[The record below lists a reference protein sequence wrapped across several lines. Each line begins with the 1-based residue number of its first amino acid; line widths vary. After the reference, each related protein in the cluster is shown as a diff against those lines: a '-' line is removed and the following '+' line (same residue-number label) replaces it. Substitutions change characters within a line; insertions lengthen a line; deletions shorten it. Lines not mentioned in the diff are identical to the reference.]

1 MSASAGRSAGPAGD
15 GSGLRKRTAPFT
27 QVSNATAQDTKL
39 SARARGVLLLLLSLP
54 VDWTVHQEWLV
65 AQFPEGRTAVMN
77 ATREL
82 RRRGH
87 YRVERR
93 RRPDGTF
100 TTGVSVSDERNPTW
114 AAQHAAACIRAG
126 SELPRWDLTLRVLPD
141 GRVEDEPRPAP
152 VTASDETVT
161 IHQQQE
167 TGHRSTGHR
176 LAGHRGTG
184 LRSTRRHS
192 QDGEKDGETEERATG
207 QVSPVG
213 DVRARGA
220 ARQRSEASGA
230 GEGKAEFDRV
240 RRELAARPKPAAS
253 RKAAPAAGGE
263 HDASSSAAAGR
274 DGSEELDQPVVDQ
287 PVAAGEHDASPA
299 AERDGSGELDQPV
312 VDRPVATAGA
322 PR

>member
-1 MSASAGRSAGPAGD
+1 VSTADRRRSGQATD
-15 GSGLRKRTAPFT
+15 GSGLRKRLAPFT
-27 QVSNATAQDTKL
+27 QVSNATAQDAKL

-65 AQFPEGRTAVMN
+65 AQFPEGRTAVMS

-100 TTGVSVSDERNPTW
+100 TTGVSVSDERNSTW
-114 AAQHAAACIRAG
+114 AAEHAAACIRAG
-126 SELPRWDLTLRVLPD
+126 SDRPRWDLTLRVLAD
-141 GRVEDEPRPAP
+141 GRVEDEPPPVP
-152 VTASDETVT
+152 VTEGDVSVT
-161 IHQQQE
+161 IDQQQE

-176 LAGHRGTG
+176 LAGHRETG
-184 LRSTRRHS
+184 HRSTDRHN
-192 QDGEKDGETEERATG
+192 QDGEKDGEADERPASAS
-207 QVSPVG
+207 SPVG

-220 ARQRSEASGA
+220 ARQRSEDASN
-230 GEGKAEFDRV
+230 GEGKAEFDRI
-240 RRELAARPKPAAS
+240 RRELAGRPKVPVRSSKTPKAPPTPARS
-253 RKAAPAAGGE
+253 VDQAA
-263 HDASSSAAAGR
+263 
-274 DGSEELDQPVVDQ
+274 VVDQ

-299 AERDGSGELDQPV
+299 AAAAERDGSAGPAQPV
-312 VDRPVATAGA
+312 VDQPVATAGA